1 KRDRP
6 QQSPVRLRQQPVD
19 RCAKRSDHRGIRVP
33 DGSAGRPELPV
44 VHHSAEA
51 LGPPNRR
58 FVRCRAAAVLGVLT
72 GMSLIAGCGGG
83 SGNQPQIDVGP
94 NVGQTIALADCND
107 WNQANTEQ
115 RLGTIQQL
123 KDFAG
128 GPVVGNNASSPS
140 GTGAVL
146 DDKQAYN
153 LFNNYCKESFARGF
167 KLYKLYERAA
177 A

>member
-1 KRDRP
+1 MCRDRWQWLSVVHNSP
-6 QQSPVRLRQQPVD
+6 QAIALLIRPLRRRV
-19 RCAKRSDHRGIRVP
+19 RVP
-33 DGSAGRPELPV
+33 AILSA
-44 VHHSAEA
+44 SA
-51 LGPPNRR
+51 
-58 FVRCRAAAVLGVLT
+58 VAV
-72 GMSLIAGCGGG
+72 LIAGCGGG
-83 SGNQPQIDVGP
+83 SGTQPQIDVGP
-94 NVGQTIALADCND
+94 NVGQSIALADCND

-146 DDKQAYN
+146 DDKQAYS
-153 LFNNYCKESFARGF
+153 LFENYCKESFARGF

-177 A
+177 SFSGYHQ